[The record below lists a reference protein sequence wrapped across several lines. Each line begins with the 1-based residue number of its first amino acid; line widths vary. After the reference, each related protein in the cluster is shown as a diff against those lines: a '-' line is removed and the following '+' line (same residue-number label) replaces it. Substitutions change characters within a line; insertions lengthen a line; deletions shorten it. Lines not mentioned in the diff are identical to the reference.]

1 MATVARAVL
10 ALAAAAAVLAVVL
23 SDATAQTVVPVLVSN
38 EGRPSETALATASG
52 RVSYAQSF
60 RTGDH
65 VDGYFLSSVE
75 LGLAVESGVSVEA
88 KLLSS
93 GPGAAPP
100 GKQYVYP
107 PNNATAVVL
116 SQVSTPDDD
125 ASTLEEFAAVDV
137 LLEPGTQYWIVVT
150 KTAGADGGLSVGAVV
165 DAGRI
170 DAGGAAGWS
179 VGDNVWAE
187 GTTEWA
193 DYRGSAAVSM
203 RIRLRGSEAVRPELG
218 PYVSNRHKGYRAAV
232 AKTSSSVTKYATAFT
247 TGGHS
252 GGLELTSVV
261 LGVAAESGATPRVAI
276 HADNS
281 GSPAA
286 AAVTGGTLI
295 SPTIASADLDLPGRA
310 VFSAASAISL
320 DASEKYWVVLDVG
333 TGSGQVSVSTT
344 TADAFG
350 RREEFD
356 IDTTAIEE
364 TLRSYD
370 GSSWSV
376 DGDARLFRMAVGGP
390 TSQFSSRVRIGAPQV
405 GVAVSA
411 EVQYFGGR
419 LRNVSFQWQRGAA
432 EAGPFVNIPAAEGGT
447 ADRYI
452 PLPGDLGMWLNAI
465 ATYDNAFVT
474 GSTEQGVSLSAVLS
488 QPILSNVGLIS
499 DIRYAV
505 EGPAL
510 TKLAQP
516 FTTGPEPSGY
526 VLRGFR
532 VGINVEAAMGED
544 ISLAWALHADDDGE
558 FRPAPAP
565 LFDPIDIP
573 VVDIV
578 SVFHILEL
586 AHPGFVLAPGAR
598 YWLVLSWT
606 HTNLAHST
614 FFTRSLAE
622 HGDVGLVVDDG
633 LAPLDPGSAAG
644 WKMDFNALT
653 YNTVDPP
660 DPPRWR
666 PQAVALEVD
675 GRFALQMSVLAD
687 SATGPAAPSRLEAS
701 QGDGRVGL
709 FWFAPVTDGGSAIT
723 HYEYRYQ
730 AGAGSY
736 GAWTQAPDS
745 DNDGDLADERKLVVS
760 SLTNDTAHVFEIRAV
775 NSAPQG
781 EGPPAQSRSL
791 TPLAG
796 IPTLSVTVDPAK
808 ATGGIDYVTYTITR
822 SGPTT
827 DDLRVDY
834 RMAPPEGND
843 WGSINT
849 LEDYRD
855 LLTNIAVRTV
865 VYRLDDAPE
874 NSVGFSASAT
884 VGGTLEV
891 QLFADGYDSID
902 AAAPVEVVVVEYPAW
917 VVSFAES
924 SYAFDEASGANSV
937 TALLTATSTDM
948 PAPWRRSWG
957 TVGGISFTVNSNGR
971 TATVAVDYETVADTV
986 TPDVDSWAAN
996 ADGYMEG
1003 SVEVELTLLDDAVVE
1018 SDEELLL
1025 YFVGLSVY
1033 DGLDWLAYRG
1043 ADGQLGGAVGTARNV
1058 LVTIRDDD
1066 AALSSVSVSSTPL
1079 LPLDAA
1085 TKDTYGRN
1093 EAIVFAVQFSAKVDV
1108 TGTPE
1113 FTFVLDAT
1121 DKQAEYSG
1129 GSGTDTLTFSY
1140 TVQLADEDDNGI
1152 SWAANS
1158 VALAGGTINR
1168 AGTSGAAVLTHS
1180 LQANS
1185 SGHKVDGSMVSFS
1198 APQFAADAAP
1208 RSVDENTASG
1218 NVGAAVAAVDADGDA
1233 VYHSVLAT
1241 GASAAATAHLAAF
1254 HRHFELAETS
1264 GQITVRSGSL
1274 LNYEDRSSYVVRI
1287 EASDREDAV
1296 GMAESAPYTVDDTLT
1311 LTITLNNVDEAGT
1324 VTISGSPVAGQTL
1337 TASVSDPDGSV
1348 GVLSYQ
1354 WSRSSSQNSGFS
1366 DIADA
1371 DQSSYVVQDGDEGM
1385 YLRVTIEYADVHT
1398 SVKSE
1403 HATTTTPAA
1412 ANAPENLSAAPGDRR
1427 VALSWDD
1434 PGDATI
1440 DRYQYRYRNTSDSGW
1455 RPDWTDIA
1463 ASDAATTSHRLSG
1476 LTNGVEYTFQ
1486 VRRMYLEN
1494 GQDDPGAHGEVKSI
1508 PRGALGAPANL
1519 SAVSAGDGEIA
1530 LSWDDPGDITITS
1543 YQYRLRHSSASAWNP
1558 DWAFF
1563 DEASTSHTLT
1573 GLDNNVRYTVEVRAL
1588 RVSVGGPASRASAT
1602 PRGPLRAPAGFTATP
1617 GDSRVELSW
1626 DATDD
1631 DSVSGYQYR
1640 RRLSS
1645 DSAWSPDWTDIA
1657 RSRWT
1662 TTAYTVTG
1670 LSNRSAYIFQARA
1683 LRGSLTGPAST
1694 ARATP
1699 EGPPT
1704 VPPPPTQVIAFRT
1717 DDGHAVAWIRIA
1729 NEDPR
1734 ARVTA
1739 YRVRW
1744 RRTGT
1749 QRWTETPNV
1758 ADADNIAI
1766 QNINALTNGTHY
1778 EIQVAAV
1785 NRVGT
1790 GAWASTS
1797 YTPQQAW
1804 GEALDEAE
1812 TANIGSDTDLGIAG
1826 LFAYWTASYGSTNSH
1841 PNTAVAWLTLD
1852 SCTGAHSFRIYWD
1865 LPDGQSAADKWE
1877 AHIIS
1882 RFGAGAVTHEFRTV
1896 DGYPEMIGSA
1906 NLAGPASL
1914 TVRVRGAFGGVQGAW
1929 SPGVL
1934 LRCNETG

>member
-1 MATVARAVL
+1 MATVLRTAL

-23 SDATAQTVVPVLVSN
+23 ADATAQTVVPVLVSN
-38 EGRPSETALATASG
+38 ADRPSETALATASG

-65 VDGYFLSSVE
+65 ADGYFLSSVE
-75 LGLAVESGVSVEA
+75 LGLAVGSGVSVEA
-88 KLLSS
+88 KLLRSS
-93 GPGAAPP
+93 ELVGTAGEP
-100 GKQYVYP
+100 YRYP
-107 PNNATAVVL
+107 PVNASAVVL
-116 SQVSTPDDD
+116 AQVSTPDDD

-165 DAGRI
+165 DGGRI

-203 RIRLRGSEAVRPELG
+203 RIRLRGSEAVRPETG
-218 PYVSNRHKGYRAAV
+218 PYASNRHRGNRAEV
-232 AKTSSSVTKYATAFT
+232 AKTSASVTKYATAFT
-247 TGGHS
+247 TGAHI

-295 SPTIASADLDLPGRA
+295 SPTIGSTDLDLPGRA
-310 VFSAASAISL
+310 VFSATSAISL
-320 DASEKYWVVLDVG
+320 DASETYWVVLDVG

-344 TADAFG
+344 TAQGAGPTIMFG
-350 RREEFD
+350 VATPR
-356 IDTTAIEE
+356 IDE
-364 TLRSYD
+364 TLRSFD

-376 DGDARLFRMAVGGP
+376 DGDDRMFRMAVGGP
-390 TSQFSSRVRIGAPQV
+390 TDQHSSLVRVGAPQV
-405 GVAVSA
+405 GVAVTA
-411 EVQYFGGR
+411 EVTDKAGR

-432 EAGPFVNIPAAEGGT
+432 KEGPFVDIPAVEGGT

-452 PLPGDLGMWLNAI
+452 PRPGDLGMWLNAML
-465 ATYDNAFVT
+465 TYDNAFVT
-474 GSTEQGVSLSAVLS
+474 GKTAQHVSFSAVLS
-488 QPILSNVGLIS
+488 QPILSNVGVIS
-499 DIRYAV
+499 DITYIV
-505 EGPAL
+505 DGPAL
-510 TKLAQP
+510 TRLAQP

-526 VLRGFR
+526 VLRGIR
-532 VGINVEAAMGED
+532 VGIAAENLFGED
-544 ISLAWALHADDDGE
+544 ISLAWALHADDNGE
-558 FRPAPAP
+558 SRPAPAP

-573 VVDIV
+573 VDDIAPVDNKV
-578 SVFHILEL
+578 TGILDL

-606 HTNLAHST
+606 NTDISQNT
-614 FFTRSLAE
+614 FLTRSLSE
-622 HGDVGLVVDDG
+622 YGDGPVFEDG

-644 WKMDFNALT
+644 WKMEANALT
-653 YNTVDPP
+653 YHAAIVDPP
-660 DPPRWR
+660 RDPAWR
-666 PQAVALEVD
+666 PYADALEVA
-675 GRFALQMSVLAD
+675 GEFALQMSVLAD
-687 SATGPAAPSRLEAS
+687 TATGPGVPRRLRGS
-701 QGDGRVGL
+701 QGDARVGL
-709 FWFAPVTDGGSAIT
+709 FWFAPVSDGGSPIT
-723 HYEYRYQ
+723 RYEYRYQ
-730 AGAGSY
+730 AGTGSY
-736 GAWTQAPDS
+736 GAWTRVPDS
-745 DNDGDLADERKLVVS
+745 DNDGDFADERKLVVS
-760 SLTNDTAHVFEIRAV
+760 SLTNDVAHVFEIRAV
-775 NSAPQG
+775 KDRPQG
-781 EGPPAQSRSL
+781 EGPPARSRSL
-791 TPLAG
+791 TPLED

-827 DDLRVDY
+827 DRLRVDY
-834 RMAPPEGND
+834 RMVPPEGND

-849 LEDYRD
+849 LEDYQD
-855 LLTNIAVRTV
+855 LVMDISAGTV
-865 VYRLDDAPE
+865 TYSLDDDFDFG
-874 NSVGFSASAT
+874 VGFSASAT
-884 VGGTLEV
+884 VGGTLEL

-902 AAAPVEVVVVEYPAW
+902 AAAPLEVVVVEYPAW
-917 VVSFAES
+917 VVSFADS
-924 SYAFDEASGANSV
+924 SYAFDEASGANSI
-937 TALLTATSTDM
+937 TALMTATSTDM
-948 PAPWRRSWG
+948 PAPRRNVDG
-957 TVGGISFTVNSNGR
+957 TVGGISFKVLSNGR
-971 TATVAVDYETVADTV
+971 TATVAVDYETVAETV

-1025 YFVGLSVY
+1025 YFVELSVY
-1033 DGLDWLAYRG
+1033 DGLGWIAYRG
-1043 ADGQLGGAVGTARNV
+1043 ADGQLGSAAGTARNV

-1093 EAIVFAVQFSAKVDV
+1093 EAIVFAVQFSAVVDV

-1121 DKQAEYSG
+1121 GTQAAYSG

-1140 TVQLADEDDNGI
+1140 TVQLADDDDDGI

-1158 VALAGGTINR
+1158 LALAGGTINR

-1180 LQANS
+1180 LQGNS

-1198 APQFAADAAP
+1198 APQFAADAAT

-1264 GQITVRSGSL
+1264 GQITVRAGSL

-1287 EASDREDAV
+1287 EATDREDAV

-1311 LTITLNNVDEAGT
+1311 LTITLNNVDEDGS
-1324 VTISGSPVAGQTL
+1324 VTISGSPVSGQTL
-1337 TASVSDPDGSV
+1337 TASVSDPDGEITV
-1348 GVLSYQ
+1348 HTYQ

-1385 YLRVTIEYADVHT
+1385 YIRVTIEYFDVHAT
-1398 SVKSE
+1398 IKSE
-1403 HATTTTPAA
+1403 QATTTRPAA

-1455 RPDWTDIA
+1455 RPDWTEIA
-1463 ASDAATTSHRLSG
+1463 ASDAATTSHRLAG

-1494 GQDDPGAHGEVKSI
+1494 GQDDPGAQAEVKSI

-1530 LSWDDPGDITITS
+1530 LSWDDPGDITITG
-1543 YQYRLRHSSASAWNP
+1543 YQYRLRPSSASAWNA
-1558 DWAFF
+1558 DWAYFAL
-1563 DEASTSHTLT
+1563 ASFSQTLT

-1588 RVSVGGPASRASAT
+1588 RGVVGGPASRSSAT

-1617 GDSRVELSW
+1617 GDTRVELSW

-1640 RRLSS
+1640 SRLRS
-1645 DSAWSPDWTDIA
+1645 DAAWSPDWTDIA

-1704 VPPPPTQVIAFRT
+1704 VPPPPTQVIAYRT
-1717 DDGHAVAWIRIA
+1717 DHGHAVAWVRVA

-1744 RRTGT
+1744 RRIRHTTMDGD
-1749 QRWTETPNV
+1749 TERRRRR
-1758 ADADNIAI
+1758 
-1766 QNINALTNGTHY
+1766 QH
-1778 EIQVAAV
+1778 
-1785 NRVGT
+1785 R
-1790 GAWASTS
+1790 
-1797 YTPQQAW
+1797 
-1804 GEALDEAE
+1804 
-1812 TANIGSDTDLGIAG
+1812 DTE
-1826 LFAYWTASYGSTNSH
+1826 H
-1841 PNTAVAWLTLD
+1841 Q
-1852 SCTGAHSFRIYWD
+1852 C
-1865 LPDGQSAADKWE
+1865 
-1877 AHIIS
+1877 
-1882 RFGAGAVTHEFRTV
+1882 THERH
-1896 DGYPEMIGSA
+1896 PLRNPGSSGEPRRHGRLGNHQLHA
-1906 NLAGPASL
+1906 ATGVGRS
-1914 TVRVRGAFGGVQGAW
+1914 TRRGRNRQY
-1929 SPGVL
+1929 
-1934 LRCNETG
+1934 RQR

>member
-1 MATVARAVL
+1 M
-10 ALAAAAAVLAVVL
+10 
-23 SDATAQTVVPVLVSN
+23 
-38 EGRPSETALATASG
+38 
-52 RVSYAQSF
+52 
-60 RTGDH
+60 
-65 VDGYFLSSVE
+65 
-75 LGLAVESGVSVEA
+75 
-88 KLLSS
+88 
-93 GPGAAPP
+93 
-100 GKQYVYP
+100 
-107 PNNATAVVL
+107 
-116 SQVSTPDDD
+116 
-125 ASTLEEFAAVDV
+125 
-137 LLEPGTQYWIVVT
+137 
-150 KTAGADGGLSVGAVV
+150 
-165 DAGRI
+165 
-170 DAGGAAGWS
+170 
-179 VGDNVWAE
+179 
-187 GTTEWA
+187 
-193 DYRGSAAVSM
+193 
-203 RIRLRGSEAVRPELG
+203 
-218 PYVSNRHKGYRAAV
+218 
-232 AKTSSSVTKYATAFT
+232 
-247 TGGHS
+247 
-252 GGLELTSVV
+252 
-261 LGVAAESGATPRVAI
+261 
-276 HADNS
+276 
-281 GSPAA
+281 
-286 AAVTGGTLI
+286 
-295 SPTIASADLDLPGRA
+295 
-310 VFSAASAISL
+310 
-320 DASEKYWVVLDVG
+320 
-333 TGSGQVSVSTT
+333 
-344 TADAFG
+344 
-350 RREEFD
+350 
-356 IDTTAIEE
+356 
-364 TLRSYD
+364 
-370 GSSWSV
+370 
-376 DGDARLFRMAVGGP
+376 
-390 TSQFSSRVRIGAPQV
+390 
-405 GVAVSA
+405 
-411 EVQYFGGR
+411 
-419 LRNVSFQWQRGAA
+419 
-432 EAGPFVNIPAAEGGT
+432 
-447 ADRYI
+447 
-452 PLPGDLGMWLNAI
+452 
-465 ATYDNAFVT
+465 
-474 GSTEQGVSLSAVLS
+474 
-488 QPILSNVGLIS
+488 
-499 DIRYAV
+499 
-505 EGPAL
+505 
-510 TKLAQP
+510 
-516 FTTGPEPSGY
+516 
-526 VLRGFR
+526 
-532 VGINVEAAMGED
+532 
-544 ISLAWALHADDDGE
+544 
-558 FRPAPAP
+558 
-565 LFDPIDIP
+565 
-573 VVDIV
+573 
-578 SVFHILEL
+578 
-586 AHPGFVLAPGAR
+586 
-598 YWLVLSWT
+598 LSWT

-622 HGDVGLVVDDG
+622 HGDVGLVVEDG

-666 PQAVALEVD
+666 PQAVAVEVG

-687 SATGPAAPSRLEAS
+687 SATGPGVPSRLEAS
-701 QGDGRVGL
+701 QGDARVGL

-730 AGAGSY
+730 AGTDSY
-736 GAWTQAPDS
+736 GDWTQVPDS

-760 SLTNDTAHVFEIRAV
+760 SLTNDVAHLFEIRAV

-781 EGPPAQSRSL
+781 EGPPAVSRSL
-791 TPLAG
+791 TPLED
-796 IPTLSVTVDPAK
+796 IPTLSVTVTPAK
-808 ATGGIDYVTYTITR
+808 VTGGIDYVAYTFTR

-827 DDLRVDY
+827 DALRVEY
-834 RMAPPEGND
+834 RLVPPEGND
-843 WGSINT
+843 WGFET
-849 LEDYRD
+849 LED
-855 LLTNIAVRTV
+855 AVGFRTGITDRE
-865 VYRLDDAPE
+865 RLYSLDGDPDFG
-874 NSVGFSASAT
+874 VGFSASAT
-884 VGGTLEV
+884 VGGTMEV

-902 AAAPVEVVVVEYPAW
+902 AAAPVEVVVVEDPAW

-924 SYAFDEASGANSV
+924 SYTFDEGSGANSV
-937 TALLTATSTDM
+937 TALVTASSTDM
-948 PAPWRRSWG
+948 PAPREARG
-957 TVGGISFTVNSNGR
+957 TVEGISFKVLSNGR
-971 TATVAVDYETVADTV
+971 TATVAVDYETVAETV

-1025 YFVGLSVY
+1025 YFVGLSIF

-1043 ADGQLGGAVGTARNV
+1043 ADGQVGAPGTARNV
-1058 LVTIRDDD
+1058 PVTIRDDD

-1079 LPLDAA
+1079 LPLDSA

-1113 FTFVLDAT
+1113 FTFELDAT
-1121 DKQAEYSG
+1121 DTQAAYSG
-1129 GSGTDTLTFSY
+1129 GSGTNTLTFSY

-1158 VALAGGTINR
+1158 LALAGGTINR
-1168 AGTSGAAVLTHS
+1168 AGSSGAAVLTHS

-1198 APQFAADAAP
+1198 APQFAADASP

-1218 NVGAAVAAVDADGDA
+1218 NVGAAVAAVDPDGDA

-1241 GASAAATAHLAAF
+1241 DTTAAATAHLAAF

-1264 GQITVRSGSL
+1264 GQITVRAGSL
-1274 LNYEDRSSYVVRI
+1274 LNYEDRPSYVVRI
-1287 EASDREDAV
+1287 EATDREDAV

-1311 LTITLNNVDEAGT
+1311 LTITLNNVDEDGS
-1324 VTISGSPVAGQTL
+1324 VTISGSPVSGQTL
-1337 TASVSDPDGSV
+1337 TASVSDPDGGVSV
-1348 GVLSYQ
+1348 QSWQ

-1371 DQSSYVVQDGDEGM
+1371 DQSSYVVQDADEGK
-1385 YLRVTIEYADVHT
+1385 YLRATAQYADVLG
-1398 SVKSE
+1398 SGKSE
-1403 HATTTTPAA
+1403 HATTTKPAA
-1412 ANAPENLSAAPGDRR
+1412 VNAPENLSAAPSSRR

-1463 ASDAATTSHRLSG
+1463 ASHAGTTTHTLAG

-1494 GQDDPGAHGEVKSI
+1494 GEDDPGAHGEVKSI

-1530 LSWDDPGDITITS
+1530 LNWDDPGDITITG
-1543 YQYRLRHSSASAWNP
+1543 YQYRLRLSSASAWSP
-1558 DWAFF
+1558 DWA
-1563 DEASTSHTLT
+1563 DVAGSNATTTSHTLR
-1573 GLDNNVRYTVEVRAL
+1573 GLVNNVSYTVEVRAL
-1588 RVSVGGPASRASAT
+1588 RDGVGGPPSRGSAK

-1617 GDSRVELSW
+1617 GDTRVELSW

-1645 DSAWSPDWTDIA
+1645 DAAWSPDWTDIA
-1657 RSRWT
+1657 QSRWT

-1670 LSNRSAYIFQARA
+1670 LSNRSAYTFQARA

-1717 DDGHAVAWIRIA
+1717 DDGHAVSWIRVA
-1729 NEDPR
+1729 DEDPR

-1744 RRTGT
+1744 RQTGT

-1758 ADADNIAI
+1758 DDADNIAI
-1766 QNINALTNGTHY
+1766 QNINGLTNRTHY

-1790 GAWASTS
+1790 GAWVTTS
-1797 YTPQQAW
+1797 YTPQQAL

-1812 TANIGSDTDLGIAG
+1812 TANIGTDTDLGIAG

-1841 PNTAVAWLTLD
+1841 PNTAVAWLTLN

-1865 LPDGQSAADKWE
+1865 LPDGQSAAADWDWE

-1882 RFGAGAVTHEFRTV
+1882 RWGAGAVTHEFRTV
-1896 DGYPEMIGSA
+1896 NGYPEMIGSV

-1934 LRCNETG
+1934 LRCNETR

>member
-1 MATVARAVL
+1 M
-10 ALAAAAAVLAVVL
+10 
-23 SDATAQTVVPVLVSN
+23 
-38 EGRPSETALATASG
+38 
-52 RVSYAQSF
+52 
-60 RTGDH
+60 
-65 VDGYFLSSVE
+65 
-75 LGLAVESGVSVEA
+75 
-88 KLLSS
+88 
-93 GPGAAPP
+93 
-100 GKQYVYP
+100 
-107 PNNATAVVL
+107 
-116 SQVSTPDDD
+116 
-125 ASTLEEFAAVDV
+125 
-137 LLEPGTQYWIVVT
+137 
-150 KTAGADGGLSVGAVV
+150 
-165 DAGRI
+165 
-170 DAGGAAGWS
+170 
-179 VGDNVWAE
+179 
-187 GTTEWA
+187 
-193 DYRGSAAVSM
+193 
-203 RIRLRGSEAVRPELG
+203 
-218 PYVSNRHKGYRAAV
+218 
-232 AKTSSSVTKYATAFT
+232 
-247 TGGHS
+247 
-252 GGLELTSVV
+252 
-261 LGVAAESGATPRVAI
+261 
-276 HADNS
+276 
-281 GSPAA
+281 
-286 AAVTGGTLI
+286 
-295 SPTIASADLDLPGRA
+295 
-310 VFSAASAISL
+310 
-320 DASEKYWVVLDVG
+320 
-333 TGSGQVSVSTT
+333 SVSTT
-344 TADAFG
+344 TRNGIGASVGFSNGAL
-350 RREEFD
+350 
-356 IDTTAIEE
+356 IDQ

-376 DGDARLFRMAVGGP
+376 DGDERLFRMAVGGP
-390 TSQFSSRVRIGAPQV
+390 TDRYSTTMKVGAPQV
-405 GVAVSA
+405 GVGVSA
-411 EVQYFGGR
+411 EVKDEAGR

-432 EAGPFVNIPAAEGGT
+432 EEGPFVDIPAGEGGT
-447 ADRYI
+447 ADRYM
-452 PLPGDLGMWLNAI
+452 PLPGDLGMWLNAKV
-465 ATYDNAFVT
+465 TYDNAFVT
-474 GSTEQGVSLSAVLS
+474 GKTEQGVSFSAVLS
-488 QPILSNVGLIS
+488 QPVLSNVGVIS
-499 DIRYAV
+499 DITYIV
-505 EGPAL
+505 DGPAL
-510 TKLAQP
+510 TRLAQP

-526 VLRGFR
+526 VLRGLR
-532 VGINVEAAMGED
+532 VRIAVEAAVGED
-544 ISLAWALHADDDGE
+544 ISLAWALHADDNGE

-573 VVDIV
+573 VDDIV
-578 SVFHILEL
+578 AVDDMVTGILEL

-606 HTNLAHST
+606 HTNLPLSA
-614 FFTRSLAE
+614 FFTRSLSE
-622 HGDVGLVVDDG
+622 YGDGPVFEDG
-633 LAPLDPGSAAG
+633 LSPLDPGSAAG
-644 WKMDFNALT
+644 WKMEANALT

-666 PQAVALEVD
+666 PYAVALQVI

-687 SATGPAAPSRLEAS
+687 TATGPAAPSRLEAS

-723 HYEYRYQ
+723 HYQYRYQ
-730 AGAGSY
+730 AGTGSY
-736 GAWTQAPDS
+736 GAWTQVPDS
-745 DNDGDLADERKLVVS
+745 DNDGDFADERKLVVS

-791 TPLAG
+791 TPLED

-808 ATGGIDYVTYTITR
+808 ATGGIDYVTYTFTR

-827 DDLRVDY
+827 DELRVDY
-834 RMAPPEGND
+834 RLVPPEGND

-855 LLTNIAVRTV
+855 LVMDISARTIL
-865 VYRLDDAPE
+865 YSLDDDFDFG
-874 NSVGFSASAT
+874 VGFSESAT

-902 AAAPVEVVVVEYPAW
+902 AAAPLEVVVVEDPAW
-917 VVSFAES
+917 VVSFEES
-924 SYAFDEASGANSV
+924 SYAFDEGSGTNSV
-937 TALLTATSTDM
+937 TALMTATSTDM
-948 PAPWRRSWG
+948 PAPWRKADG
-957 TVGGISFTVNSNGR
+957 TVGGISFGVNSNGR

-986 TPDVDSWAAN
+986 TPDVDSWAPN

-1025 YFVGLSVY
+1025 YFVEH
-1033 DGLDWLAYRG
+1033 DPDFEGLDWLAYRG
-1043 ADGQLGGAVGTARNV
+1043 ADGQVGGAVGTARNV
-1058 LVTIRDDD
+1058 PVTIRDDD

-1085 TKDTYGRN
+1085 IKDTFGRN
-1093 EAIVFAVQFSAKVDV
+1093 EAIVFAVQFSAEVEV

-1140 TVQLADEDDNGI
+1140 TVQLADADDDGI

-1168 AGTSGAAVLTHS
+1168 AGSSGAAVLTHS
-1180 LQANS
+1180 LQADS
-1185 SGHKVDGSMVSFS
+1185 SGHKVDGSMVSFA

-1208 RSVDENTASG
+1208 RSVAENTASG
-1218 NVGAAVAAVDADGDA
+1218 NVGAAVAAVDPDGDA

-1241 GASAAATAHLAAF
+1241 DASSAATAHLAAF

-1264 GQITVRSGSL
+1264 GQITVRAGSL

-1287 EASDREDAV
+1287 EATDREDAV

-1311 LTITLNNVDEAGT
+1311 LTITLNNVDEDGT
-1324 VTISGSPVAGQTL
+1324 VTISGSPVSGQTL
-1337 TASVSDPDGSV
+1337 TASVSDPDGGVSV
-1348 GVLSYQ
+1348 LTYK

-1366 DIADA
+1366 DIADE
-1371 DQSSYVVQDGDEGM
+1371 DQAEYVVQDSDEGM

-1398 SVKSE
+1398 SIKSE
-1403 HATTTTPAA
+1403 HATTTKPAA

-1455 RPDWTDIA
+1455 RPDWTDVA
-1463 ASDAATTSHRLSG
+1463 ASDAATTSHRLAG

-1530 LSWDDPGDITITS
+1530 LSWDDPGDITITG
-1543 YQYRLRHSSASAWNP
+1543 YQYRLRLSSASAWSP
-1558 DWAFF
+1558 DWAYFA
-1563 DEASTSHTLT
+1563 EATTSHTLS
-1573 GLDNNVRYTVEVRAL
+1573 GLVNNVRYTVEVRAL
-1588 RVSVGGPASRASAT
+1588 RVGVGGPASRDSAT

-1617 GDSRVELSW
+1617 GDSRVALSW

-1645 DSAWSPDWTDIA
+1645 DAAWSPDWTDIA
-1657 RSRWT
+1657 QSRWT

-1670 LSNRSAYIFQARA
+1670 LSNRSAYTFQARA

-1729 NEDPR
+1729 DEDPR

-1744 RRTGT
+1744 RQSGT

-1758 ADADNIAI
+1758 DDADNIAI
-1766 QNINALTNGTHY
+1766 QNINGLTNRTHY

-1790 GAWASTS
+1790 GAWVTTS
-1797 YTPQQAW
+1797 YTPQQAL

-1812 TANIGSDTDLGIAG
+1812 TANTGNDADLGIAG

-1841 PNTAVAWLTLD
+1841 PNTAVAWLTLN

-1882 RFGAGAVTHEFRTV
+1882 RWGAGAVTHEFRTV
-1896 DGYPEMIGSA
+1896 NGYPEMIGSV
-1906 NLAGPASL
+1906 NLASPASL

-1934 LRCNETG
+1934 LRCNETR

>member
-1 MATVARAVL
+1 MAWSRVSPPPFRRRSRGGFFAMATVARAVL

-23 SDATAQTVVPVLVSN
+23 ADATAQTVVPVLVSN
-38 EGRPSETALATASG
+38 ADRPAETALTTASG

-65 VDGYFLSSVE
+65 ADGYFLSSVE

-88 KLLSS
+88 KLLRSAPGESS
-93 GPGAAPP
+93 PGEP
-100 GKQYVYP
+100 YFYP
-107 PNNATAVVL
+107 PINASAIAL
-116 SQVSTPDDD
+116 SPVSTPDDD

-165 DAGRI
+165 DGGRI

-218 PYVSNRHKGYRAAV
+218 PYVSNRHKGHRAAV

-295 SPTIASADLDLPGRA
+295 SPTIATTDLDLPGRA

-344 TADAFG
+344 TADGFG
-350 RREEFD
+350 PREEFE

-376 DGDARLFRMAVGGP
+376 DGDDRSFRMAVGGP

-405 GVAVSA
+405 GVAVTA

-432 EAGPFVNIPAAEGGT
+432 EEGPFVNIPAVEGGT
-447 ADRYI
+447 AVRYI
-452 PLPGDLGMWLNAI
+452 PRPADLGMWLNAI

-474 GSTEQGVSLSAVLS
+474 GSTEQGVSLTAVLS

-505 EGPAL
+505 AGPAL

-526 VLRGFR
+526 VLRGIR

-573 VVDIV
+573 VDDIV
-578 SVFHILEL
+578 SIYHILEL

-606 HTNLAHST
+606 HTNLVAST

-622 HGDVGLVVDDG
+622 HGDVGLVVEDG

-644 WKMDFNALT
+644 WKMAFNALT

-666 PQAVALEVD
+666 PQAVAVEVD

-687 SATGPAAPSRLEAS
+687 SATGPAAPRRLEAS
-701 QGDGRVGL
+701 QGDARVGL
-709 FWFAPVTDGGSAIT
+709 FWFAPVTDGGSPIT

-730 AGAGSY
+730 AGTDSY
-736 GAWTQAPDS
+736 GDWTQVPDS

-760 SLTNDTAHVFEIRAV
+760 SLTNDTAHFFEIRAV

-781 EGPPAQSRSL
+781 EGPPAVSRSL
-791 TPLAG
+791 TPLEG
-796 IPTLSVTVDPAK
+796 IPTLTVSASAAK
-808 ATGGIDYVTYTITR
+808 VTGGIDWLTYTFTR

-827 DDLRVDY
+827 DQLLLDY
-834 RMAPPEGND
+834 RLVPPEGND
-843 WGSINT
+843 WGNINT
-849 LEDYRD
+849 FEQEWSIRVDDVANSLNR
-855 LLTNIAVRTV
+855 NV
-865 VYRLDDAPE
+865 DDAPE
-874 NSVGFSASAT
+874 NSFGFSASAT

-891 QLFADGYDSID
+891 QVFADGYDSID
-902 AAAPVEVVVVEYPAW
+902 AAAPVEVVVVEDPAW

-924 SYAFDEASGANSV
+924 SYAFDEASGTNSI
-937 TALLTATSTDM
+937 TALMTATSTDM
-948 PAPWRRSWG
+948 PAPRRKFDGS
-957 TVGGISFTVNSNGR
+957 VGGISFGVLSNGR

-986 TPDVDSWAAN
+986 TPDVDSWAPN

-1003 SVEVELTLLDDAVVE
+1003 SVEVELTLLNDAVVE

-1025 YFVGLSVY
+1025 YFVGHGVFE
-1033 DGLDWLAYRG
+1033 GLDWLAYRG
-1043 ADGQLGGAVGTARNV
+1043 ADGQVGGAAGTSRNV
-1058 LVTIRDDD
+1058 PVTIRDDD

-1085 TKDTYGRN
+1085 IKDTYGRN
-1093 EAIVFAVQFSAKVDV
+1093 EAIVFAVQFSAEVVV
-1108 TGTPE
+1108 TGMPE

-1121 DKQAEYSG
+1121 DKQAAYSG
-1129 GSGTDTLTFSY
+1129 GSGTNTLRFSY
-1140 TVQLADEDDNGI
+1140 TVQLADADDDGI

-1180 LQANS
+1180 LQADS
-1185 SGHKVDGSMVSFS
+1185 SGHKVDGTMVSFS

-1208 RSVDENTASG
+1208 RSVAENTASG
-1218 NVGAAVAAVDADGDA
+1218 NVGAAVAAVDPDGDA

-1264 GQITVRSGSL
+1264 GQITVRAGSL

-1287 EASDREDAV
+1287 EATDREDAV

-1311 LTITLNNVDEAGT
+1311 LTITLNNVDEDGT
-1324 VTISGSPVAGQTL
+1324 VTISGSPIAGQTL

-1403 HATTTTPAA
+1403 HATTTRPAA

-1463 ASDAATTSHRLSG
+1463 ASDAATTSHTLAG

-1494 GQDDPGAHGEVKSI
+1494 GQDDPGAHGDVKSI
-1508 PRGALGAPANL
+1508 PRGPLGAPANL

-1530 LSWDDPGDITITS
+1530 LSWDDPGDITIS
-1543 YQYRLRHSSASAWNP
+1543 GYQFRLRLSSATAWSP
-1558 DWAFF
+1558 DWADF
-1563 DEASTSHTLT
+1563 AGSNAATTSHTLS
-1573 GLDNNVRYTVEVRAL
+1573 GLDNDVRYTVEVRAL
-1588 RVSVGGPASRASAT
+1588 RDGVGGPASSGSAT

-1645 DSAWSPDWTDIA
+1645 ASAWSPDWTDVAGSNAATTSHTLSGSGQQRALHRRGARAARRRRRSRVARQRHAERAAA
-1657 RSRWT
+1657 RSG
-1662 TTAYTVTG
+1662 G
-1670 LSNRSAYIFQARA
+1670 L
-1683 LRGSLTGPAST
+1683 
-1694 ARATP
+1694 
-1699 EGPPT
+1699 
-1704 VPPPPTQVIAFRT
+1704 
-1717 DDGHAVAWIRIA
+1717 H
-1729 NEDPR
+1729 
-1734 ARVTA
+1734 
-1739 YRVRW
+1739 
-1744 RRTGT
+1744 
-1749 QRWTETPNV
+1749 
-1758 ADADNIAI
+1758 
-1766 QNINALTNGTHY
+1766 
-1778 EIQVAAV
+1778 
-1785 NRVGT
+1785 
-1790 GAWASTS
+1790 
-1797 YTPQQAW
+1797 
-1804 GEALDEAE
+1804 
-1812 TANIGSDTDLGIAG
+1812 SDTGRQ
-1826 LFAYWTASYGSTNSH
+1826 
-1841 PNTAVAWLTLD
+1841 P
-1852 SCTGAHSFRIYWD
+1852 R
-1865 LPDGQSAADKWE
+1865 
-1877 AHIIS
+1877 
-1882 RFGAGAVTHEFRTV
+1882 
-1896 DGYPEMIGSA
+1896 
-1906 NLAGPASL
+1906 
-1914 TVRVRGAFGGVQGAW
+1914 
-1929 SPGVL
+1929 
-1934 LRCNETG
+1934 

>member
-1 MATVARAVL
+1 MAISGVSGATRARPASLAGRVGSTTVGGGDRRGLVARLTPPFRRRSRGGFFAMATVARAVL

-38 EGRPSETALATASG
+38 ADQSAETALATASG

-65 VDGYFLSSVE
+65 ADGYFLSSVE

-88 KLLSS
+88 KLLTSS
-93 GPGAAPP
+93 TLVGTAGEP
-100 GKQYVYP
+100 YRYP
-107 PNNATAVVL
+107 PINASAIAL
-116 SQVSTPDDD
+116 SPVSTPDDD
-125 ASTLEEFAAVDV
+125 ASTLEEFAALDV

-165 DAGRI
+165 DGGRI

-193 DYRGSAAVSM
+193 DYSGSAAVSM
-203 RIRLRGSEAVRPELG
+203 RIRLRGSEAVRPETG
-218 PYVSNRHKGYRAAV
+218 PYVTNRHQGYRTAV

-247 TGGHS
+247 TGAHI

-276 HADNS
+276 HADSS

-286 AAVTGGTLI
+286 TAVTGGTLNA
-295 SPTIASADLDLPGRA
+295 PTIGSTDLDLPGRA
-310 VFSAASAISL
+310 VFSATSAISL

-344 TADAFG
+344 TAQGAGPIIMFG
-350 RREEFD
+350 VAHPD
-356 IDTTAIEE
+356 IRQ
-364 TLRSYD
+364 TLKSYD

-376 DGDARLFRMAVGGP
+376 DGDDRMFRMAVGGP
-390 TSQFSSRVRIGAPQV
+390 TDQHASLVRVGAPQV
-405 GVAVSA
+405 GVAVTA
-411 EVQYFGGR
+411 EVTDKAGR

-432 EAGPFVNIPAAEGGT
+432 EEGPFVNIPALEGGT

-452 PLPGDLGMWLNAI
+452 PRPGDLGMWLNAML
-465 ATYDNAFVT
+465 TYDNAFVT
-474 GSTEQGVSLSAVLS
+474 GKTAQSVSLSAVLS
-488 QPILSNVGLIS
+488 QPVLSNVGVIS
-499 DIRYAV
+499 DITYIV
-505 EGPAL
+505 DGPAL
-510 TKLAQP
+510 TRLAQP

-526 VLRGFR
+526 VLRGIR
-532 VGINVEAAMGED
+532 VGIAAENLFGED
-544 ISLAWALHADDDGE
+544 ISLAWALHADDNGE
-558 FRPAPAP
+558 SRPAPAP

-573 VVDIV
+573 VDDIAPVDNKV
-578 SVFHILEL
+578 AGILEL

-606 HTNLAHST
+606 NTDISKNT
-614 FFTRSLAE
+614 FFTRSLSE
-622 HGDVGLVVDDG
+622 YGDGPVFEDG

-644 WKMDFNALT
+644 WKMEANALT
-653 YNTVDPP
+653 YNAA
-660 DPPRWR
+660 PPRDPAWR
-666 PQAVALEVD
+666 PHADALEVA
-675 GRFALQMSVLAD
+675 GQFALQMSVRAD
-687 SATGPAAPSRLEAS
+687 TATGPAAPSRLEAS
-701 QGDGRVGL
+701 QGDARVGL

-730 AGAGSY
+730 AGTGSY
-736 GAWTQAPDS
+736 GAWTQVPDS
-745 DNDGDLADERKLVVS
+745 DNDGDFADERKLVVS
-760 SLTNDTAHVFEIRAV
+760 SLTNDVAHVFEIRAV

-781 EGPPAQSRSL
+781 EGPPAVSRSL
-791 TPLAG
+791 TPLAD
-796 IPTLSVTVDPAK
+796 IPTLSVTVTPAK

-827 DDLRVDY
+827 DALRVDY
-834 RMAPPEGND
+834 RMVPPEGND

-891 QLFADGYDSID
+891 QVFADGYDSID
-902 AAAPVEVVVVEYPAW
+902 AAAPLEVVVVEDPAW
-917 VVSFAES
+917 VVSFEES
-924 SYAFDEASGANSV
+924 SYAFDEASGANSI
-937 TALLTATSTDM
+937 TALMTATSTDM
-948 PAPWRRSWG
+948 PAPWRKADG
-957 TVGGISFTVNSNGR
+957 TVGGISFKVLSNGR
-971 TATVAVDYETVADTV
+971 TATVAVDYETVAETV

-1025 YFVGLSVY
+1025 YFVEHEEFA
-1033 DGLDWLAYRG
+1033 GLDWLAYRG
-1043 ADGQLGGAVGTARNV
+1043 ADGQVGGAVGTARSV
-1058 LVTIRDDD
+1058 PVTIRDDD

-1093 EAIVFAVQFSAKVDV
+1093 EAIVFAVQFSAEVVV
-1108 TGTPE
+1108 TGMPE

-1121 DKQAEYSG
+1121 DKQAAYSG
-1129 GSGTDTLTFSY
+1129 GSGTNTLTFSY
-1140 TVQLADEDDNGI
+1140 TVQLADADDDGI

-1180 LQANS
+1180 LQADS
-1185 SGHKVDGSMVSFS
+1185 SGHKVDGTMVSFS

-1208 RSVDENTASG
+1208 RSVAENTVSG

-1241 GASAAATAHLAAF
+1241 DASSAATAHLAAF
-1254 HRHFELAETS
+1254 HGHFELAETS
-1264 GQITVRSGSL
+1264 GQITVRAGSL

-1287 EASDREDAV
+1287 EATDREDAD

-1311 LTITLNNVDEAGT
+1311 LTITLNNVDEDGT
-1324 VTISGSPVAGQTL
+1324 VTISGSPIAGQTL

-1403 HATTTTPAA
+1403 HATTTRPAA

-1463 ASDAATTSHRLSG
+1463 ASDAATTSHTLAG

-1508 PRGALGAPANL
+1508 PRGPLGAPANL

-1530 LSWDDPGDITITS
+1530 LSWDDPGDITIS
-1543 YQYRLRHSSASAWNP
+1543 GYQFRLRLSSASAWSP
-1558 DWAFF
+1558 DWADFAGSNAATSSHTLSGL
-1563 DEASTSHTLT
+1563 DNDVRYTVEVRALRDGVGGPASSGSATPRGPLRAPAGFTATPGDTRVELSWDATDDDSVSGYQYRRRLSSDSAWSPDWTDVAGSNAATTSHTLT
-1573 GLDNNVRYTVEVRAL
+1573 GLVNNVRYTVEVRAL
-1588 RVSVGGPASRASAT
+1588 RDGVGGPPSRGGAT

-1640 RRLSS
+1640 
-1645 DSAWSPDWTDIA
+1645 
-1657 RSRWT
+1657 
-1662 TTAYTVTG
+1662 YTVEV
-1670 LSNRSAYIFQARA
+1670 RA
-1683 LRGSLTGPAST
+1683 LRDGVGGPAQLGQRLEPRLGRHGSP
-1694 ARATP
+1694 AAT
-1699 EGPPT
+1699 
-1704 VPPPPTQVIAFRT
+1704 R
-1717 DDGHAVAWIRIA
+1717 R
-1729 NEDPR
+1729 R
-1734 ARVTA
+1734 
-1739 YRVRW
+1739 
-1744 RRTGT
+1744 RRT
-1749 QRWTETPNV
+1749 R
-1758 ADADNIAI
+1758 
-1766 QNINALTNGTHY
+1766 
-1778 EIQVAAV
+1778 
-1785 NRVGT
+1785 
-1790 GAWASTS
+1790 
-1797 YTPQQAW
+1797 
-1804 GEALDEAE
+1804 
-1812 TANIGSDTDLGIAG
+1812 
-1826 LFAYWTASYGSTNSH
+1826 
-1841 PNTAVAWLTLD
+1841 
-1852 SCTGAHSFRIYWD
+1852 
-1865 LPDGQSAADKWE
+1865 
-1877 AHIIS
+1877 
-1882 RFGAGAVTHEFRTV
+1882 
-1896 DGYPEMIGSA
+1896 
-1906 NLAGPASL
+1906 
-1914 TVRVRGAFGGVQGAW
+1914 
-1929 SPGVL
+1929 
-1934 LRCNETG
+1934 